1 MITTWNIIPDY
12 DEWGI
17 DSSWSCSDWIQWHK
31 ELKKKFGT
39 DRAKYIWEY
48 AYTQGTLGASHWD
61 CRTFNTEFRNYVAKN
76 DLNAYNSTPLS
87 AILRPIGVGTDILDG
102 VFGGLESVGRNTKT
116 ILMVALF
123 GATAYFGYK
132 IYKTYE

>member
-1 MITTWNIIPDY
+1 MITTWNIVPDY
-12 DEWGI
+12 DEWGV
-17 DSSWSCSDWIQWHK
+17 DSSWTCSDWIQWHK
-31 ELKKKFGT
+31 ELKNKFGA

-48 AYTQGTLGASHWD
+48 AYTKGTLGASHWD
-61 CRTFNTEFRNYVAKN
+61 CRTFNTEFRNYVSKN

-102 VFGGLESVGRNTKT
+102 VLGGLESVGRNTKT
-116 ILMVALF
+116 ILAVALI